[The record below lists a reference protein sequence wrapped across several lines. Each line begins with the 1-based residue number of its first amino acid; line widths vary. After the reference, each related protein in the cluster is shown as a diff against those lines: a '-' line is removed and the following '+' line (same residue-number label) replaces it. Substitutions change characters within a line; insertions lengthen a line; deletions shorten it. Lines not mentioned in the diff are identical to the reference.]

1 MRQIALYLPVD
12 GQKQSRVN
20 RVWRFF
26 HKMKMEQKDFY
37 GAFVRVIPKIVKNR
51 YVIID
56 YTALRGY
63 DVMLFIASMPYKGR
77 SIPFYGKVLRLKD
90 LDNLTYL
97 SKNDFLECCM
107 DEVLAIVPFSPV
119 VIGDREFGAHWF
131 LTYLEGKGVGYVIR
145 IAKNKV
151 VSEYGMNIEVSKLPP
166 GKHLVQWRGLNF
178 YIGKRDNPNKKDN
191 FWIVAYSK
199 DLVNMNSLHIA
210 WTYLKRFQCEE
221 MHKELKSRL
230 NLLSL
235 NKQRY
240 YKEAYNTEI
249 VNKFLMVL
257 ITAFFIGLY
266 IGGLFKHRYK
276 EHLNVIVSY
285 EKE

>member
-1 MRQIALYLPVD
+1 M
-12 GQKQSRVN
+12 
-20 RVWRFF
+20 
-26 HKMKMEQKDFY
+26 
-37 GAFVRVIPKIVKNR
+37 
-51 YVIID
+51 
-56 YTALRGY
+56 
-63 DVMLFIASMPYKGR
+63 
-77 SIPFYGKVLRLKD
+77 
-90 LDNLTYL
+90 
-97 SKNDFLECCM
+97 
-107 DEVLAIVPFSPV
+107 
-119 VIGDREFGAHWF
+119 
-131 LTYLEGKGVGYVIR
+131 
-145 IAKNKV
+145 
-151 VSEYGMNIEVSKLPP
+151 
-166 GKHLVQWRGLNF
+166 NF
-178 YIGKRDNPNKKDN
+178 YIGKRDNPKKKDN

-276 EHLNVIVSY
+276 ENLNVIVSY
-285 EKE
+285 EKELSLFGIGLFIISIINTPNSENFRFTPRLLKTIRLSLQRRI